1 MFMNLRPGVF
11 WFAVSMTDVIGAVLL
26 RLSLR
31 NPSPLFRD
39 PSAGS
44 ATGWVQFLNAGVRL
58 WSSRNTLFFA
68 EFVLL

>member
-1 MFMNLRPGVF
+1 MNLRPGVF

-58 WSSRNTLFFA
+58 WSGRNPLLIA